1 MNINNFI
8 KRKYI
13 RLQGSRNILK
23 LNYFIEKYFRDKKL
37 GNIGF
42 NFSDKP
48 NRQTIV
54 QKIIEIKNIN
64 VSYGLNHV
72 LKDVNLSIDNK
83 DFYTFLGP
91 SGCGKTTLLR
101 LIAGFEK
108 SQSGEVF
115 IGGQEVSSLNP
126 WERDV
131 GMVFQNYAL
140 WPHMT
145 VYKNIS
151 FGLEEKK
158 INSKEIETRVAEV
171 LELVDLDGLSKR
183 YPYQL
188 SGGQQQRVALARTLV
203 VKPKVLLLD
212 EPLSNLDAKLRV
224 QMRKELLELH
234 HKLDITTIFVTH
246 DQEEAN
252 AMSTNL
258 AILNEGIVQ
267 QMGRPVDLYN
277 NPTNAFV
284 ANFLGT
290 TNVIEGEFQNSV
302 FTSKNGMVIKGI
314 GADAKGTS
322 VLLRPQNLYLENK
335 NNSLGL
341 RGLSLE
347 EFEGTVENQE
357 FLGNIVRYVVNVKNH
372 SLVIDTLH
380 EVDKKIYYP
389 KEKITMFLDSK
400 KIKFL

>member
-1 MNINNFI
+1 
-8 KRKYI
+8 
-13 RLQGSRNILK
+13 
-23 LNYFIEKYFRDKKL
+23 
-37 GNIGF
+37 
-42 NFSDKP
+42 
-48 NRQTIV
+48 
-54 QKIIEIKNIN
+54 
-64 VSYGLNHV
+64 
-72 LKDVNLSIDNK
+72 VNLTIHNK

-108 SQSGEVF
+108 SQSGELY
-115 IGGQEVSSLNP
+115 IAGQEVSKSNP

-145 VYKNIS
+145 VYKNVS

-158 INSKEIETRVAEV
+158 INKDEIDQRVKAI
-171 LELVDLDGLSKR
+171 LELVDLKDLSKR

-224 QMRKELLELH
+224 QMRKELLDLH
-234 HKLDITTIFVTH
+234 NKLDITTIFVTH

-258 AILNEGIVQ
+258 AIFNEGVVQ
-267 QMGRPVDLYN
+267 QKGKPVDLYN
-277 NPTNAFV
+277 NPANTFV

-290 TNVIEGEFQNSV
+290 TNVLEGTIANNT
-302 FTSKNGMVIKGI
+302 FTSNQGLVIQGL
-314 GADAKGTS
+314 ASDAQGSS
-322 VLLRPQNLYLENK
+322 VLLRPQNFYLEQK
-335 NNSLGL
+335 NNFQ
-341 RGLSLE
+341 
-347 EFEGTVENQE
+347 EFSGIVEHQE
-357 FLGNIVRYVVNVKNH
+357 FLGNIVRYIVNVNNH
-372 SLVIDTLH
+372 SLVVDTLH
-380 EVDKKIYYP
+380 EIDKVIHAPKAAIKIY
-389 KEKITMFLDSK
+389 LDPA

>member
-1 MNINNFI
+1 M
-8 KRKYI
+8 
-13 RLQGSRNILK
+13 Q
-23 LNYFIEKYFRDKKL
+23 D
-37 GNIGF
+37 
-42 NFSDKP
+42 P
-48 NRQTIV
+48 
-54 QKIIEIKNIN
+54 IIQIKNIN
-64 VSYGLNHV
+64 VSYGTNHV
-72 LKDVNLSIDNK
+72 LKDVNLTIHNK

-108 SQSGEVF
+108 SQSGELY
-115 IGGQEVSSLNP
+115 IAGQEVSNSNP

-145 VYKNIS
+145 VYKNVS

-158 INSKEIETRVAEV
+158 IPKDEIDQRVKEILA
-171 LELVDLDGLSKR
+171 LVDLQDLSKR

-224 QMRKELLELH
+224 QMRKELLDLH
-234 HKLDITTIFVTH
+234 NQLGITTIFVTH

-258 AILNEGIVQ
+258 AIFNEGVVQ
-267 QMGRPVDLYN
+267 QMGKPVDLYN
-277 NPTNAFV
+277 NPANTFV

-290 TNVIEGEFQNSV
+290 TNVLEVTIANTV
-302 FTSKNGMVIKGI
+302 FTSNQGLVIQGL
-314 GADAKGTS
+314 ASDAKGSS
-322 VLLRPQNLYLENK
+322 VLLRPQNLYLEQKDNLQAF
-335 NNSLGL
+335 SGI
-341 RGLSLE
+341 
-347 EFEGTVENQE
+347 VEHQE
-357 FLGNIVRYVVNVKNH
+357 FLGNIVRYIVNVNNH
-372 SLVIDTLH
+372 ALVVDTLH
-380 EVDKKIYYP
+380 EIDKAIHAPQAEIQIY
-389 KEKITMFLDSK
+389 LDPA

>member
-1 MNINNFI
+1 M
-8 KRKYI
+8 
-13 RLQGSRNILK
+13 S
-23 LNYFIEKYFRDKKL
+23 E
-37 GNIGF
+37 
-42 NFSDKP
+42 
-48 NRQTIV
+48 T
-54 QKIIEIKNIN
+54 IIEIKNIN
-64 VSYGLNHV
+64 VSYGSNHV
-72 LKDVNLSIDNK
+72 LKDVSLNIDNK

-108 SQSGEVF
+108 SSSGELF
-115 IGGQEVSSLNP
+115 IDGKEVSNLNP

-158 INSKEIETRVAEV
+158 LDKKEIKNRVDEV
-171 LELVDLDGLSKR
+171 LELVDLKDLSRR
-183 YPYQL
+183 YPFQL

-224 QMRKELLELH
+224 QMRKELQDLH
-234 HKLDITTIFVTH
+234 KKIEITSIFVTH

-252 AMSTNL
+252 SMSTNL

-267 QMGRPVDLYN
+267 QVGKPVDLYN
-277 NPTNAFV
+277 NPSNTFV

-290 TNVIEGEFQNSV
+290 TNVIEGEIRDTIFK
-302 FTSKNGMVIKGI
+302 SKKGLVVKNI
-314 GADAKGTS
+314 NKNAKGTS
-322 VLLRPQNLYLENK
+322 ILLRPQNLYLEQRNEK
-335 NNSLGL
+335 
-341 RGLSLE
+341 
-347 EFEGTVENQE
+347 FEKFIGEVKTQE
-357 FLGNIVRYVVNVKNH
+357 FLGNIVRYTIDIKDHIFV
-372 SLVIDTLH
+372 LDTLH
-380 EVDKKIYYP
+380 EVDKKIYSPDEEIVFY
-389 KEKITMFLDSK
+389 LDTK

>member
-1 MNINNFI
+1 MSEI
-8 KRKYI
+8 
-13 RLQGSRNILK
+13 
-23 LNYFIEKYFRDKKL
+23 
-37 GNIGF
+37 
-42 NFSDKP
+42 
-48 NRQTIV
+48 
-54 QKIIEIKNIN
+54 IIEIKNIN
-64 VSYGLNHV
+64 VSYGSNHV
-72 LKDVNLSIDNK
+72 LKEVSLNIDNK

-108 SQSGEVF
+108 SSSGELF
-115 IGGQEVSSLNP
+115 IDGKEVSNLNP

-158 INSKEIETRVAEV
+158 IDKKEIKSRVDEV
-171 LELVDLDGLSKR
+171 LELVDLKDLSGR
-183 YPYQL
+183 YPFQL

-224 QMRKELLELH
+224 QMRKELQDLH
-234 HKLDITTIFVTH
+234 KKIGITSIFVTH

-252 AMSTNL
+252 SMSTNL

-267 QMGRPVDLYN
+267 QVGKPVDLYN
-277 NPTNAFV
+277 NPENIFV

-290 TNVIEGEFQNSV
+290 TNVIDGTIKDNN
-302 FTSKNGMVIKGI
+302 FTSSKGLEIKDI
-314 GADAKGTS
+314 IDDKKGTNI
-322 VLLRPQNLYLENK
+322 LLRPQNLYLDS
-335 NNSLGL
+335 NNNDFQN
-341 RGLSLE
+341 
-347 EFEGTVENQE
+347 FEGIVINQE
-357 FLGNIVRYVVNVKNH
+357 FLGNIVRYTVNVKNH
-372 SLVIDTLH
+372 LLTVDSLH
-380 EVDKKIYYP
+380 EVNKKIYSP
-389 KEKITMFLDSK
+389 KEKIKIYLDPS
-400 KIKFL
+400 KIKIL

>member
-1 MNINNFI
+1 M
-8 KRKYI
+8 
-13 RLQGSRNILK
+13 S
-23 LNYFIEKYFRDKKL
+23 E
-37 GNIGF
+37 
-42 NFSDKP
+42 
-48 NRQTIV
+48 T
-54 QKIIEIKNIN
+54 IIEIKNIN
-64 VSYGLNHV
+64 VSYGSNHV
-72 LKDVNLSIDNK
+72 LKDVSLNIENK

-108 SQSGEVF
+108 SSSGELF
-115 IGGQEVSSLNP
+115 IDGKEVSNLNP

-158 INSKEIETRVAEV
+158 LDKKEIKNRVDEV
-171 LELVDLDGLSKR
+171 LELVDLKDLSGR
-183 YPYQL
+183 YPFQL

-224 QMRKELLELH
+224 QMRKELQDLH
-234 HKLDITTIFVTH
+234 KKIGITSIFVTH

-252 AMSTNL
+252 SMSTNL

-267 QMGRPVDLYN
+267 QVGKPVDLYN
-277 NPTNAFV
+277 NPENIFV

-290 TNVIEGEFQNSV
+290 TNVIDGTIKDNS
-302 FTSKNGMVIKGI
+302 FTSSEGLEIKDI
-314 GADAKGTS
+314 IDDKKGTNI
-322 VLLRPQNLYLENK
+322 LLRPQNLYLDS
-335 NNSLGL
+335 NNNDFQN
-341 RGLSLE
+341 
-347 EFEGTVENQE
+347 FEAIVINQE
-357 FLGNIVRYVVNVKNH
+357 FLGNIVRYTVDVKNH
-372 SLVIDTLH
+372 LLTVDSLH
-380 EVDKKIYYP
+380 EVNKKIYSP
-389 KEKITMFLDSK
+389 NEKIKIYLDPS
-400 KIKFL
+400 KIKIL

>member
-1 MNINNFI
+1 M
-8 KRKYI
+8 
-13 RLQGSRNILK
+13 Q
-23 LNYFIEKYFRDKKL
+23 D
-37 GNIGF
+37 
-42 NFSDKP
+42 P
-48 NRQTIV
+48 
-54 QKIIEIKNIN
+54 IIQIKNIN
-64 VSYGLNHV
+64 VSYGTNHV
-72 LKDVNLSIDNK
+72 LKDVNLTIHNK

-108 SQSGEVF
+108 SQSGELY
-115 IGGQEVSSLNP
+115 IAGQEVSKSNP

-145 VYKNIS
+145 VYKNVS

-158 INSKEIETRVAEV
+158 INKDEIDQRVKAI
-171 LELVDLDGLSKR
+171 LELVDLKDLSKR

-224 QMRKELLELH
+224 QMRKELLDLH
-234 HKLDITTIFVTH
+234 NKLDITTIFVTH

-258 AILNEGIVQ
+258 AIFNEGVVQ
-267 QMGRPVDLYN
+267 QKGKPVDLYN
-277 NPTNAFV
+277 NPANTFV

-290 TNVIEGEFQNSV
+290 TNVLEGTIANNT
-302 FTSKNGMVIKGI
+302 FTSNQGLVIQGL
-314 GADAKGTS
+314 ASDAQGSS
-322 VLLRPQNLYLENK
+322 VLLRPQNFYLEQK
-335 NNSLGL
+335 NNLQ
-341 RGLSLE
+341 
-347 EFEGTVENQE
+347 EFSGIVEHQE
-357 FLGNIVRYVVNVKNH
+357 FLGNIVRYIVNVNNH
-372 SLVIDTLH
+372 SLVVDTLH
-380 EVDKKIYYP
+380 EIDKVIHAPKAAIKIY
-389 KEKITMFLDSK
+389 LDPA
-400 KIKFL
+400 KIKFF

>member
-1 MNINNFI
+1 MNEN
-8 KRKYI
+8 
-13 RLQGSRNILK
+13 
-23 LNYFIEKYFRDKKL
+23 
-37 GNIGF
+37 
-42 NFSDKP
+42 
-48 NRQTIV
+48 
-54 QKIIEIKNIN
+54 IIEIKNIN
-64 VSYGLNHV
+64 VSYGSNHV
-72 LKDVNLSIDNK
+72 LKDINLNIKNK

-108 SQSGEVF
+108 SQSGELF
-115 IGGQEVSSLNP
+115 IGGKEISNSNP

-158 INSKEIETRVAEV
+158 IKNSEIRKRVADV
-171 LELVDLDGLSKR
+171 LDLVDLKDLSKR

-224 QMRKELLELH
+224 QMRKELLDLH
-234 HKLDITTIFVTH
+234 NKIDITTIFVTH

-252 AMSTNL
+252 AMSSNL
-258 AILNEGIVQ
+258 AIFNEGIVQ
-267 QMGRPVDLYN
+267 QVGKPVDLYN
-277 NPTNAFV
+277 NPANSFV

-290 TNVIEGEFQNSV
+290 TNVIEGEIKDLT
-302 FTSKNGMVIKGI
+302 FTSKKGLIIKNI
-314 GADAKGTS
+314 NKNAKGDS
-322 VLLRPQNLYLENK
+322 ILLRPQNLYLENK
-335 NNSLGL
+335 N
-341 RGLSLE
+341 E
-347 EFEGTVENQE
+347 KFEKFAGNVISKE
-357 FLGNIVRYVVNVKNH
+357 FLGNIVRYIVNIKDH
-372 SLVIDTLH
+372 LLILDTLH
-380 EVDKKIYYP
+380 EADKKIYSSN
-389 KEKITMFLDSK
+389 EEITFYIDAE

>member
-1 MNINNFI
+1 M
-8 KRKYI
+8 
-13 RLQGSRNILK
+13 Q
-23 LNYFIEKYFRDKKL
+23 D
-37 GNIGF
+37 
-42 NFSDKP
+42 P
-48 NRQTIV
+48 
-54 QKIIEIKNIN
+54 IIQIKNIN
-64 VSYGLNHV
+64 VSYGTNHV
-72 LKDVNLSIDNK
+72 LKDVNLTIHNK

-108 SQSGEVF
+108 SQSGELY
-115 IGGQEVSSLNP
+115 IAGQEVSKSNP

-145 VYKNIS
+145 VYKNVS

-158 INSKEIETRVAEV
+158 INKDEIDQRVKAI
-171 LELVDLDGLSKR
+171 LELVDLKDLSKR

-224 QMRKELLELH
+224 QMRKELLDLH
-234 HKLDITTIFVTH
+234 NKLDITTIFVTH

-258 AILNEGIVQ
+258 AIFNEGVVQ
-267 QMGRPVDLYN
+267 QKGKPVDLYN
-277 NPTNAFV
+277 NPANTFV

-290 TNVIEGEFQNSV
+290 TNVLEGTIANNV
-302 FTSKNGMVIKGI
+302 FTSNQGLVIQGL
-314 GADAKGTS
+314 ASDAQGSS
-322 VLLRPQNLYLENK
+322 VLLRPQNFYLEQK
-335 NNSLGL
+335 NNLQ
-341 RGLSLE
+341 
-347 EFEGTVENQE
+347 EFSGIVEHQE
-357 FLGNIVRYVVNVKNH
+357 FLGNIVRYIVNVNNH
-372 SLVIDTLH
+372 SLVVDTLH
-380 EVDKKIYYP
+380 EIDKVIHAPKAAIKIY
-389 KEKITMFLDSK
+389 LDPA

>member
-1 MNINNFI
+1 MNEN
-8 KRKYI
+8 
-13 RLQGSRNILK
+13 
-23 LNYFIEKYFRDKKL
+23 
-37 GNIGF
+37 
-42 NFSDKP
+42 
-48 NRQTIV
+48 
-54 QKIIEIKNIN
+54 IIEIKNIN
-64 VSYGLNHV
+64 VSYGSNHV
-72 LKDVNLSIDNK
+72 LKDINLNIKNK

-108 SQSGEVF
+108 SQSGELF
-115 IGGQEVSSLNP
+115 IGGKEISNSNP

-158 INSKEIETRVAEV
+158 IKNSEIQKRVEDV
-171 LELVDLDGLSKR
+171 LELVDLKDLSKR

-224 QMRKELLELH
+224 QMRKELLDLH
-234 HKLDITTIFVTH
+234 NKIDITTIFVTH

-252 AMSTNL
+252 AMSSNL
-258 AILNEGIVQ
+258 AIFNEGIVQ
-267 QMGRPVDLYN
+267 QVGKPVDLYN
-277 NPTNAFV
+277 NPANTFV

-290 TNVIEGEFQNSV
+290 TNVIEGEIKNLI
-302 FTSKNGMVIKGI
+302 FTSKKGLIIKNI
-314 GADAKGTS
+314 NKNAKGDS
-322 VLLRPQNLYLENK
+322 ILLRPQNLYLESK
-335 NNSLGL
+335 N
-341 RGLSLE
+341 E
-347 EFEGTVENQE
+347 KFEKFVGNVKSQE
-357 FLGNIVRYVVNVKNH
+357 FLGNIVRYIVNIKDH
-372 SLVIDTLH
+372 LLILDTLH
-380 EVDKKIYYP
+380 EADKKIYSSN
-389 KEKITMFLDSK
+389 EEITFYLDAE

>member
-1 MNINNFI
+1 M
-8 KRKYI
+8 
-13 RLQGSRNILK
+13 Q
-23 LNYFIEKYFRDKKL
+23 D
-37 GNIGF
+37 
-42 NFSDKP
+42 P
-48 NRQTIV
+48 
-54 QKIIEIKNIN
+54 IIQIKNIN
-64 VSYGLNHV
+64 VSYGTNHV
-72 LKDVNLSIDNK
+72 LKDVNLTIHNK

-108 SQSGEVF
+108 SQSGELY
-115 IGGQEVSSLNP
+115 IAGQEVSNSNP

-145 VYKNIS
+145 VYKNVS

-158 INSKEIETRVAEV
+158 IPKDEIDQRVKEILA
-171 LELVDLDGLSKR
+171 LVDLQDLSKR

-224 QMRKELLELH
+224 QMRKELLDLH
-234 HKLDITTIFVTH
+234 NQLGITTIFVTH

-258 AILNEGIVQ
+258 AIFNEGVVQ
-267 QMGRPVDLYN
+267 QMGKPVDLYN
-277 NPTNAFV
+277 NPANTFV

-290 TNVIEGEFQNSV
+290 TNVLEGTIANTV
-302 FTSKNGMVIKGI
+302 FTSNQGLVIQGL
-314 GADAKGTS
+314 ANDAKGSS
-322 VLLRPQNLYLENK
+322 VLLRPQNLYLEQKGNLQAF
-335 NNSLGL
+335 SGI
-341 RGLSLE
+341 
-347 EFEGTVENQE
+347 VEHQE
-357 FLGNIVRYVVNVKNH
+357 FLGNIVRYIVNVNNH
-372 SLVIDTLH
+372 ALVVDTLH
-380 EVDKKIYYP
+380 EIDKAIHAPQAEIQIY
-389 KEKITMFLDSK
+389 LDPA